1 MKAIDFVCRYLA
13 KASMDDLTPVARQVL
28 LAVAAGLDNSED
40 IANLTGLLPGTCTAL
55 LRSLAARKQL
65 QCTNRTEGYYVL
77 APAGKERVKKL
88 FSFFAGST
96 HA

>member
-13 KASMDDLTPVARQVL
+13 QAAMDDLTPVARQVL

-40 IANLTGLLPGTCTAL
+40 ISRLTGLLPGTCTSL
-55 LRSLAARKQL
+55 LRTLAARKQL
-65 QCTNRTEGYYVL
+65 QCINRTEGYYVL
-77 APAGKERVKKL
+77 APAGKARVKEL
-88 FSFFAGST
+88 FSFFAHSS